1 MAAVNNYTY
10 RAEWCS
16 DTDAY
21 LARCLEFPLRTARAP
36 TVHEAIRLVE
46 MSVAGLVAEYVED
59 GAAAPPS
66 LSDRR
71 YSGKFVVR
79 TSPQLHAKLNIEA
92 SEQGVSLN
100 HWVVQKLA
108 SRAPSLDDIF

>member
-1 MAAVNNYTY
+1 
-10 RAEWCS
+10 
-16 DTDAY
+16 
-21 LARCLEFPLRTARAP
+21 LQTARAP
-36 TVHEAIRLVE
+36 TAQEAIRLVE
-46 MSVAGLVAEYVED
+46 MSVAELVAEYVED

-79 TSPQLHAKLNIEA
+79 TSPQLHAKLTIEA